1 MSRPV
6 PNPGILDIAPYTP
19 GKSPVPEPGRKVF
32 KLSANETP
40 FGPSPKAIAAYKE
53 AAAHL
58 EDYPEGTSRVLREAI
73 GRAFGL
79 DPDRIICGA
88 GSDEILNLLAHTYL
102 SHGDEAISTA
112 HGFLVYPIA
121 TKANGAVNVVA
132 PETDFTAD
140 VDAILK
146 RVSPRTKL
154 VWLANPNNPTGTYLP
169 FDEVKRLR
177 AGLPPHVLLVLDAA
191 YSDYVSRND
200 YELGIEL
207 VATSDNTVMTHTFSK
222 IHGLAALRIGW
233 MFGPAHIVDAV
244 NRIRGPFNV
253 STPAMLAAVAA
264 IEDTAHQ
271 QMSKAHTEKWRNW
284 LTDEVTKLGLKVTP
298 SVANFILIHFPLDKG
313 KTSADADAFL
323 TERGL
328 VLRALNN
335 YGLPHALRMT
345 IGTEEANRLVVEGLR
360 DFMARQVNAA
370 PHFQKIA
377 LIGFGLIG
385 GSIARAARAQGLAGE
400 IVATARSA
408 KTRARVA
415 ELGIVDHVVESNAEA
430 VKDADLVILCIPV
443 GACGA
448 VAQEIAGHL
457 KPGAIVSDVG
467 SVKGAVVRDMAPH
480 LPDGVHFVPAH
491 PVAGTEHSGPDSGFA
506 ELFINRWCILTP
518 PEGTDPE
525 AVEKLRAF
533 WAALG
538 AKVEIMTPD
547 HHDLVL
553 AITSHLPHLIAYTI
567 VGTADELEGVTQS
580 EVMKFSA
587 GGFRDF
593 TRIAASDPTM
603 WRDVFL
609 ANKDAVLEML
619 GTFNEDLSK
628 LTRAI
633 RRGDGEALFE
643 HFTRTRAIR
652 RGIVE
657 IGQDSAAP
665 DFGRPHAQ
673 SGKEAGLSFARH
685 F

>member
-19 GKSPVPEPGRKVF
+19 GKSPMPEPGRKMF

-40 FGPSPKAIAAYKE
+40 FGPSPKAMEAYRE
-53 AAAHL
+53 AAQHL

-102 SHGDEAISTA
+102 GHGDEAISTT

-121 TKANGAVNVVA
+121 TMGCGAKNVVA
-132 PETDFTAD
+132 PERNFTAD

-146 RVSPRTKL
+146 AVTPRTKL

-169 FDEVKRLR
+169 FDEIKRLR
-177 AGLPPHVLLVLDAA
+177 AGLPSHVLLVLDAA

-200 YELGIEL
+200 YEIGIEL
-207 VATSDNTVMTHTFSK
+207 VATTENTVMTHTFSK
-222 IHGLAALRIGW
+222 IHGLAALADRLDVRPG
-233 MFGPAHIVDAV
+233 AHRRRGEPHPRPLQRLDAGDA
-244 NRIRGPFNV
+244 RRGRRDRGHRACRHV
-253 STPAMLAAVAA
+253 
-264 IEDTAHQ
+264 
-271 QMSKAHTEKWRNW
+271 
-284 LTDEVTKLGLKVTP
+284 
-298 SVANFILIHFPLDKG
+298 
-313 KTSADADAFL
+313 ADAHRDVAQLADRGDRQARPEGDAECREFRADSFPGR
-323 TERGL
+323 EGQDRGGSRRL
-328 VLRALNN
+328 PDRARARAARAEQLQAAARAAHDHRHRRSQSAR
-335 YGLPHALRMT
+335 GRRLARLHGRQGRRDVS
-345 IGTEEANRLVVEGLR
+345 GT
-360 DFMARQVNAA
+360 
-370 PHFQKIA
+370 PHFKRIA

-385 GSIARAARAQGLAGE
+385 GSIARAARAQGLVDE
-400 IVATARSA
+400 IVTTARSE
-408 KTRARVA
+408 KTRARVV
-415 ELGIVDHVVESNAEA
+415 ELGVVDRVVATNAEA

-443 GACGA
+443 GACGT
-448 VAQEIAGHL
+448 VAQEIAAHL
-457 KPGAIVSDVG
+457 KPGAIISDVG
-467 SVKGAVVRDMAPH
+467 SVKNAVVRDMAPH
-480 LPDGVHFVPAH
+480 LPANVHFVPAH

-518 PEGTDPE
+518 PEGTDQD

-538 AKVEIMTPD
+538 AKVEIMTPE

-567 VGTADELEGVTQS
+567 VGTADELAQVTSS
-580 EVMKFSA
+580 EVIKFSA

-609 ANKDAVLEML
+609 ANKEAVLEML

-633 RRGDGEALFE
+633 RRGDGEALFD

-657 IGQDSAAP
+657 TGQDFAAP
-665 DFGRPHAQ
+665 DFGRPHAHLTKQ
-673 SGKEAGLSFARH
+673 SD
-685 F
+685 